1 MILTRE
7 AQKRFP
13 RFDIYEMVSIN
24 FRKVLYKILFL
35 MYNKVKYN
43 IRSLYMDGKP
53 AYNRVLL
60 KLSGEALAKDTDG
73 IFNHEYMD
81 EVAGVIKKCC
91 DAGVQIAIIVGA
103 GNIWRGRSGGSMDR
117 TRADNIGMLATCMN
131 SIALQESLCKTG
143 LDARVMSAVQMDK
156 FAELFTAE
164 KARRHLD
171 KGRVV
176 IFACG
181 LGSPYFS
188 TDTPAVIRAMEIEA
202 DALLLAKNI
211 DYLYTADPRIDPTAV
226 KIEETTYTNIIDNRL
241 NAIDM
246 TASVLAESGHVPA
259 VMFSL
264 DEPEKIYR
272 VVMGEKLGTIVR

>member
-1 MILTRE
+1 MS
-7 AQKRFP
+7 P
-13 RFDIYEMVSIN
+13 
-24 FRKVLYKILFL
+24 YK
-35 MYNKVKYN
+35 
-43 IRSLYMDGKP
+43 
-53 AYNRVLL
+53 RVLL
-60 KLSGEALAKDTDG
+60 KLSGEALAKDTDQ
-73 IFNHEYMD
+73 IFNHEYM
-81 EVAGVIKKCC
+81 EKVASVIKRCC
-91 DAGVQIAIIVGA
+91 DEGVQVAIIIGA
-103 GNIWRGRSGGSMDR
+103 GNIWRGRSGGDMDR

-131 SIALQESLCKTG
+131 SIAFQEALCKTG

-156 FAELFTAE
+156 FAEFYTAE

-188 TDTPAVIRAMEIEA
+188 TDTPAVIRAMEIGA

-211 DYLYTADPRIDPTAV
+211 DYLYTADPRLDPNAK
-226 KIEETTYTNIIDNRL
+226 KIEETTYTEVIDKRL
-241 NAIDM
+241 TAIDM
-246 TASVLAESGHVPA
+246 TASVLAESGHIPS
-259 VMFSL
+259 VMFGL